1 MRLLRDDHYSVQELL
16 GRFSI
21 DQRKD
26 LRALESNMPLLV
38 SSLDQLVPYEG
49 LWTDVH
55 LPLHRANNL
64 RCVEV
69 SITSGQEHE
78 VVWSSRAQEFVC
90 YLTRIRLQWSR
101 ILCGI
106 DPSLLDCTTV
116 RAIAALTPQLSRH
129 DRDVIKQ
136 RMGDG
141 TLFRHIV
148 DAALRARVRSA
159 LLSVNGR
166 IVTLAT
172 FTEDTLYLEPL
183 VCALRKLMPAR
194 SRDSTR
200 MCMRK
205 MYVPRGTPVTDII
218 VETTKG
224 DVRVQGSDETRFA
237 CILVQMWLNAARN
250 FPELTGVAP
259 KKDAKSGGCKTRVQ
273 ENEVDLYEFA
283 QHAHKLGFVSKQIE
297 ALMNQDPFRLM
308 TERLQEKVAPNV
320 DFSISK
326 RHSAFLTRISDSLRE
341 LRERTKRRH
350 TVSFSTDDTEQ
361 PTGHRSGRPRT
372 LSHMADRNSLF
383 LDCMFL
389 KPGLR
394 KLHATSAAIKVDILR
409 SFLDD
414 VLGQLSEIGLAS
426 KLVGGDL
433 ESVDFYDDSMGTRGE
448 TTAIV
453 ELDDPEADVQ
463 VSESQYS
470 PVSDY
475 HSWIYGRSAQVTS
488 RDASTAVVSAEAG
501 HTTTSAGSP
510 GLLAS
515 QCTSRKRSY
524 RALVGSLDWSTDM
537 DPTNSVGAS
546 TTEAAWPEGANKGLP
561 LGWERALDTK
571 TNVLY
576 FFLTNELE
584 MFAPEDPA
592 FERRV
597 RALFTCGQVFCINRD
612 NAVFWATPQDLA
624 REQRV
629 LAFPIPR
636 AGTPSKLCRQ
646 DFHQTKCNMRELL
659 EAFESQVQ
667 QKRRRKDAMPAI
679 RGVDGFLAM
688 IERTIQVF
696 ESIE

>member
-1 MRLLRDDHYSVQELL
+1 
-16 GRFSI
+16 
-21 DQRKD
+21 
-26 LRALESNMPLLV
+26 
-38 SSLDQLVPYEG
+38 
-49 LWTDVH
+49 
-55 LPLHRANNL
+55 
-64 RCVEV
+64 
-69 SITSGQEHE
+69 
-78 VVWSSRAQEFVC
+78 
-90 YLTRIRLQWSR
+90 
-101 ILCGI
+101 
-106 DPSLLDCTTV
+106 
-116 RAIAALTPQLSRH
+116 
-129 DRDVIKQ
+129 
-136 RMGDG
+136 
-141 TLFRHIV
+141 
-148 DAALRARVRSA
+148 
-159 LLSVNGR
+159 
-166 IVTLAT
+166 
-172 FTEDTLYLEPL
+172 
-183 VCALRKLMPAR
+183 
-194 SRDSTR
+194 
-200 MCMRK
+200 
-205 MYVPRGTPVTDII
+205 
-218 VETTKG
+218 
-224 DVRVQGSDETRFA
+224 
-237 CILVQMWLNAARN
+237 MWLNAARN

-273 ENEVDLYEFA
+273 ENELDLYEFA

-320 DFSISK
+320 DFSVSK
-326 RHSAFLTRISDSLRE
+326 RHSAFVTRISDSLRE

-350 TVSFSTDDTEQ
+350 TVSFSTDDIEQ
-361 PTGHRSGRPRT
+361 PIGHRSGRPRT
-372 LSHMADRNSLF
+372 LSHMADRTSLF

-394 KLHATSAAIKVDILR
+394 KLYATSAAIKVDILR

-414 VLGQLSEIGLAS
+414 VLDQLSETGLAS

-433 ESVDFYDDSMGTRGE
+433 ESVDHHDDSTGTRGE

-453 ELDDPEADVQ
+453 ELDDPEADVRA
-463 VSESQYS
+463 SESQYS

-475 HSWIYGRSAQVTS
+475 HGWIYGRSAQVTN
-488 RDASTAVVSAEAG
+488 RDAPTAVLSAEAG

-524 RALVGSLDWSTDM
+524 RALVGSLDWSPDM
-537 DPTNSVGAS
+537 DGINSVGAS
-546 TTEAAWPEGANKGLP
+546 ATEAACGPEGANKGLP
-561 LGWERALDTK
+561 LGWEGALDRKTK
-571 TNVLY
+571 VLY
-576 FFLTNELE
+576 FFLNNELE

-597 RALFTCGQVFCINRD
+597 RALFTCGQVFCINRH

-646 DFHQTKCNMRELL
+646 DFDQIKCNMRELL
-659 EAFESQVQ
+659 EASESQVQ
-667 QKRRRKDAMPAI
+667 QKRRRKGSMPAI